1 MKRRLLII
9 VPILLLSFGTF
20 ALFRPQKIKSLPPS
34 SVKNTLSNSQLSYF
48 SRISAPITTGD
59 SIIKV
64 GATGL
69 PSNTTNNLFVGDT
82 IAIGT
87 TGVGVGN
94 SGGLTIY
101 TIQDIGNT
109 QTIELNSAIGQSNAF
124 INAAIIATRSAI
136 HTISFTPQ
144 SNATSGFWQ
153 FLIKATS
160 RTGEVYNDG
169 IPDQQGFD
177 LGATTPS
184 STANGLGTRLK
195 ITDVTCPN
203 WGVGV
208 TTAFS
213 VGTTAVVNGNS
224 YHVVSCYLG
233 VGGTNQ
239 VGVGYSM
246 AIGADLATGSQLIN
260 PSPNHTIA
268 FEGNA
273 DVYTFFVRHLDSSS
287 LVIDADTA
295 QGKIA
300 VVEAVRVTATI
311 DPTLTFIIDATGVGV
326 GATPCGLSSFG
337 TNAGNTTG
345 TAVSYGSLVL
355 AAPND
360 LAQRLSCVTNANNGY
375 VVTVY
380 EDGPMQNIADGTTL
394 PDTDCDG
401 AGCTTTTP
409 AAWST
414 YINSGWGY
422 AMHNLNVGVTVTDY
436 QSGYRAFGNG
446 TANAKE
452 IMKNTTTPSA
462 TERAYVCYR
471 ATASTTQK
479 AGNYESKLVYTA
491 TATF

>member
-1 MKRRLLII
+1 MKHRVLTSFVII
-9 VPILLLSFGTF
+9 FTFCLTLGIL
-20 ALFRPQKIKSLPPS
+20 RPKKTASVPPS
-34 SVKNTLSNSQLSYF
+34 SVKNTLSSSQLSYF

-59 SIIKV
+59 SIIRV
-64 GATGL
+64 GGTGL
-69 PSNTTNNLFVGDT
+69 PSNTTNNLFIGDT
-82 IAIGT
+82 IGIGT
-87 TGVGVGN
+87 TGAGVGN
-94 SGGLTIY
+94 TGGLTLY
-101 TIQDIGNT
+101 TVQDIGNT
-109 QTIELNSAIGQSNAF
+109 QTIEINSGIGQSNAF
-124 INAAIIATRSAI
+124 INAAIVATRSAI

-144 SNATSGFWQ
+144 SNFTGGFWQ
-153 FLIKATS
+153 FLIKASTS
-160 RTGEVYNDG
+160 TGEIHNDG
-169 IPDQQGFD
+169 IPDQNGFD
-177 LGATTPS
+177 LGSTTPS
-184 STANGLGTRLK
+184 STANGVGTRLK

-208 TTAFS
+208 TTAYS
-213 VGTTAVVNGNS
+213 VGTTAVVNSNT

-246 AIGADLATGSQLIN
+246 AIGADLASGSQLIN
-260 PSPNHTIA
+260 PSPNHIIA
-268 FEGNA
+268 NEGNA
-273 DVYTFFVRHLDSSS
+273 DVYTFFIRHLDSTAS
-287 LVIDADTA
+287 VIDSDTA

-300 VVEAVRVTATI
+300 MVEAVRVTATI

-326 GATPCGLSSFG
+326 GATPCGLSAFG
-337 TNAGNTTG
+337 TNASNTTA
-345 TAVSYGSLVL
+345 TAVTYGSLVL
-355 AAPND
+355 ASPND
-360 LAQRLSCVTNANNGY
+360 LAQRLSCVTNANSGY

-394 PDTDCDG
+394 PDTDCNG
-401 AGCTTTTP
+401 GGCTTTTP

-414 YINSGWGY
+414 YTASGWGY
-422 AMHNLNVGVTVTDY
+422 AIQNLNIGVTVTDY
-436 QSGYRAFGNG
+436 QTGYRPFGNG

-452 IMKNTTTPSA
+452 IIKNTTTPSA

>member
-1 MKRRLLII
+1 MKRRLLLLA
-9 VPILLLSFGTF
+9 PILLLSFGAF
-20 ALFRPQKIKSLPPS
+20 ALLRPQKIKSLPPS

-48 SRISAPITTGD
+48 SRISAPITAGD
-59 SIIKV
+59 SIIRV

-87 TGVGVGN
+87 TGAGVGN
-94 SGGLTIY
+94 SGPLTKY
-101 TIQDIGNT
+101 VVQDIGNT

-144 SNATSGFWQ
+144 SNATGGFWQ

-160 RTGEVYNDG
+160 RTGEVHNDG

-184 STANGLGTRLK
+184 SGANGLGTRLK
-195 ITDVTCPN
+195 TTDVTCPN
-203 WGVGV
+203 WGVGA
-208 TTAFS
+208 TTAYS
-213 VGTTAVVNGNS
+213 VGTTTVINSNS
-224 YHVVSCYLG
+224 YHVISCYLG

-260 PSPNHTIA
+260 PSPNHTVA

-273 DVYTFFVRHLDSSS
+273 DVYTFYIRHLDSGS

-300 VVEAVRVTATI
+300 VVEAVRVTATV

-326 GATPCGLSSFG
+326 GATPCGLSAFG
-337 TNAGNTTG
+337 TNAANTTA
-345 TAVSYGSLVL
+345 TAVAYGSLVL

-380 EDGPMQNIADGTTL
+380 EDGPMQNISDGTTL
-394 PDTDCDG
+394 ADTNCDG

-414 YINSGWGY
+414 YVNSGWGY
-422 AMHNLNVGVTVTDY
+422 TMHNLNVGTTIFNY
-436 QSGYRAFGNG
+436 QSGYRPFGNG

>member
-1 MKRRLLII
+1 MKRRLLVLI
-9 VPILLLSFGTF
+9 PIFILSIGAFSLLK
-20 ALFRPQKIKSLPPS
+20 PQRAKSIPPS
-34 SVKNTLSNSQLSYF
+34 SVKDTLSNSQLSYF

-59 SIIKV
+59 SIIRV

-82 IAIGT
+82 IGIGT
-87 TGVGVGN
+87 TGAGVGN

-109 QTIELNSAIGQSNAF
+109 QTLELNSAIGQSNAF
-124 INAAIIATRSAI
+124 INAAIVATRSAI

-153 FLIKATS
+153 FLIKASTS
-160 RTGEVYNDG
+160 TGEVFNDG
-169 IPDQQGFD
+169 IPDQHGFD

-203 WGVGV
+203 WGVGT
-208 TTAFS
+208 TTAYS

-224 YHVVSCYLG
+224 YHVISCYLG

-246 AIGADLATGSQLIN
+246 AIGANLATGSQLIN

-268 FEGNA
+268 NEGNA
-273 DVYTFFVRHLDSSS
+273 DTYSFYVRHLDSTST
-287 LVIDADTA
+287 VIDADTFH
-295 QGKIA
+295 GKIA
-300 VVEAVRVTATI
+300 VVESVRVTATV
-311 DPTLTFIIDATGVGV
+311 DPTITFTIDATGVGV
-326 GATPCGLSSFG
+326 GATPCGLG
-337 TNAGNTTG
+337 GLGANAANTTG
-345 TAVSYGSLVL
+345 TAVAYGSLVL
-355 AAPND
+355 ASSND

-375 VVTVY
+375 VVTVF
-380 EDGPMQNIADGTTL
+380 EDGPMTNIADGSTI
-394 PDTDCDG
+394 PDTNCDG
-401 AGCTTTTP
+401 GGCTITTP
-409 AAWST
+409 ALWST
-414 YINSGWGY
+414 YVNSGWGY
-422 AMHNLNVGVTVTDY
+422 TVHNINVGTTTLSY
-436 QSGYRAFGNG
+436 QSGYKPFGDG
-446 TANAKE
+446 VVNAKE
-452 IMKNTTTPSA
+452 VMKNTTTPTT

-471 ATASTTQK
+471 ATASTVQK

>member
-1 MKRRLLII
+1 MKRRLAIL
-9 VPILLLSFGTF
+9 VPILLVAFGTF
-20 ALFRPQKIKSLPPS
+20 AIFKPQKVRSLPPS
-34 SVKNTLSNSQLSYF
+34 SVKDTLSNSQLSYF
-48 SRISAPITTGD
+48 GRISAPITTGD

-64 GATGL
+64 GSTGL

-87 TGVGVGN
+87 TGAGVGI
-94 SGGLTIY
+94 SGPLTKY
-101 TIQDIGNT
+101 VVQDIGNT
-109 QTIELNSAIGQSNAF
+109 QTIELNTAIGQSNAF
-124 INAAIIATRSAI
+124 VNAAIIATRSAI
-136 HTISFTPQ
+136 HTISLTPQ
-144 SNATSGFWQ
+144 SNAAGGFWQ
-153 FLIKATS
+153 FLLKATS
-160 RTGEVYNDG
+160 STGELYNDG
-169 IPDQQGFD
+169 IPDQNGFD

-184 STANGLGTRLK
+184 SGASGLGTRLK
-195 ITDVTCPN
+195 VTDVTCPN
-203 WGVGV
+203 WGIGV
-208 TTAFS
+208 TTAYS
-213 VGTTAVVNGNS
+213 VGTTTVVNGSS
-224 YHVVSCYLG
+224 YHVISCYLG

-260 PSPNHTIA
+260 PSPNHTVA

-273 DVYTFFVRHLDSSS
+273 DVYTFYVRHLDSGS

-300 VVEAVRVTATI
+300 VVESVRVTATI

-337 TNAGNTTG
+337 TNAGNTTA

-355 AAPND
+355 AGPND

-380 EDGPMQNIADGTTL
+380 EDGPMQNIADGDTL
-394 PDTDCDG
+394 PDTDCNG

-409 AAWST
+409 ALWST
-414 YINSGWGY
+414 YTASGWGY
-422 AMHNLNVGVTVTDY
+422 TMHNLNVGTTIFNY
-436 QSGYRAFGNG
+436 QSGYRPFGNG

-452 IMKNTTTPSA
+452 IMKNVTTPSA

-471 ATASTTQK
+471 ATASTTQG